1 MGALGMPSP
10 QMNLRR
16 GDQFKP
22 ITLGEILAVNNG
34 GY

>member
-1 MGALGMPSP
+1 MGAMGM

-22 ITLGEILAVNNG
+22 IKLGEILTVNNG